1 MEKGFLKVG
10 DHPVTNVVFKK
21 LRKLYYIQQL
31 LAKGEVH
38 IGDYLPTFAELDV
51 NNCDVYLTC
60 TIFRGIYQE
69 LQINGLNKKTD
80 QRMSNGMFERKATI
94 HKP

>member
-1 MEKGFLKVG
+1 MG

-21 LRKLYYIQQL
+21 PRKLYYIQQL

-51 NNCDVYLTC
+51 NNCDMHLTC

-69 LQINGLNKKTD
+69 LQINGLNKKKTD
-80 QRMSNGMFERKATI
+80 QRMSNGIFERNATI